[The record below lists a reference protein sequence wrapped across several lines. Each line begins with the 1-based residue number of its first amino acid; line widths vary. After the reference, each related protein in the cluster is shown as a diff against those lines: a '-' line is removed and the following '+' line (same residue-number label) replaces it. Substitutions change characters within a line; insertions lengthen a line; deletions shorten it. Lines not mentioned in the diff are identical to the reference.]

1 MQEKKSP
8 ALPTSVLQRW
18 TNLVAEL
25 AEHDAKLGMLIA
37 AAVMSPE
44 IGRSASKLTE
54 LKGEAKDLVGKIQGH
69 IDLWAQ

>member
-25 AEHDAKLGMLIA
+25 GELDAKVGMLIA
-37 AAVMSPE
+37 ADVMSPE
-44 IGRSASKLTE
+44 IGRAPSKLTE